1 MKQDIVVKTL
11 IIEESPN
18 DAETYA
24 NALRNVG
31 LAIRTT
37 RVQQLADLEAQLTT
51 ENFDL
56 LLVNGESSALKSDAV
71 LALYQKLKLGIPL
84 IIIASAFD
92 KTLLINAMRA
102 GGADLVIK
110 KNLDHLQ
117 LAVLREIRAL
127 HNARALQRLQA
138 QMKESEQR
146 NRQLMESSRDAITY
160 VHEGMYIYANPAY
173 LGMFGY
179 MDISDLEGVPL
190 LDMVASTESKRFKE
204 FLKQQGRDP
213 SQVKTI
219 EVQARHSDGNTFEA
233 LMEFSPATMD
243 GEPCTQII
251 IRDQGNKKEL
261 EEKLQSLASKDV
273 LTGLLNRQ
281 RFLQLLQQDISAG
294 SIADKNGSLFY
305 IFIDNLEEIT
315 AKQGISIRDKVLVE
329 LAEFFQ
335 HKVPDSCLLSHFADE
350 VFTIYSQGKKQQDVV
365 EFAGTLC
372 KSISEYSFKTLDTFV
387 TTTAS
392 IGVAFT
398 SKYLATAEEL
408 VNQADKV
415 SREAHAQ
422 GGNRITAYDPLKAIQ
437 QVSNDEKR
445 YTDLLRYALD
455 NDLFHLVY
463 QPMLSLQGATG
474 EHYEVLLRMQ
484 DDKGASISPH
494 KFIAAAK
501 ESGLIQN
508 IDRWVIK
515 KAIQTLAEQRQTT
528 GKDFRFF
535 VRVSG
540 ASLNEPAVILWI
552 YDCFKESRLK
562 PENVVF
568 QLTEEEV
575 RNNLQNARRF
585 IDALRKIKARLAIT
599 HFKISKYSD
608 SLLKNLSAD
617 FLKVDASCVEN
628 IATSREKQADLKAIN
643 ELSHS
648 FSLGTIVPFVQDA
661 NTLSNLWTVGVD
673 YVQGNFLQPPLEAL
687 TYDFSSFY

>member
-1 MKQDIVVKTL
+1 MKQDIVIKTL
-11 IIEESPN
+11 IVEESPN
-18 DAETYA
+18 DAEAYA

-31 LAIRTT
+31 LAIRTS
-37 RVQQLADLEAQLTT
+37 RVQQAADLEAQLTT

-56 LLVNGESSALKSDAV
+56 ILVNGETSTLKVEVV
-71 LALYQKLKLGIPL
+71 LMLYQKLKLTTPML
-84 IIIASAFD
+84 VIASAFD
-92 KTLLINAMRA
+92 KNLLINAMRA
-102 GGADLVIK
+102 GGSDLVIK

-117 LAVLREIRAL
+117 LAVLREVKAL
-127 HNARALQRLQA
+127 QNVRTLQRLQT

-160 VHEGMYIYANPAY
+160 AHEGMYIYANPAY

-190 LDMVASTESKRFKE
+190 LDMVASSESKRFKE
-204 FLKQQGRDP
+204 FLRQQGRDP

-219 EVQARHSDGNTFEA
+219 EVQARHSDGKTFA
-233 LMEFSPATMD
+233 ATMEFSPATMD

-251 IRDQGNKKEL
+251 IRDQGNKREL
-261 EEKLQSLASKDV
+261 EEKLQNLASKDV

-294 SIADKNGSLFY
+294 SIAEKNGSLFY

-315 AKQGISIRDKVLVE
+315 AKQGISVRDKVLVE

-335 HKVPDSCLLSHFADE
+335 SKVPDSCLLSHFADE
-350 VFTIYSQGKKQQDVV
+350 VFTVYSQGKKQQDVL
-365 EFAGTLC
+365 EFADKLC
-372 KSISEYSFKTLDTFV
+372 KSIAGYSFKTLDAFV

-415 SREAHAQ
+415 SRESHTQ

-437 QVSNDEKR
+437 QVSDEEKR

-455 NDLFHLVY
+455 NDLFHLSY
-463 QPMLSLQGATG
+463 QPLLSLQGATG

-484 DDKGASISPH
+484 DDKGTSISPH
-494 KFIAAAK
+494 KFITAAK

-515 KAIQTLAEQRQTT
+515 KALQTLAEQRQAT

-552 YDCFKESRLK
+552 YDCFKESKLK
-562 PENVVF
+562 PENVIF
-568 QLTEEEV
+568 QITEEEV
-575 RNNLQNARRF
+575 RNNLQNAKKF
-585 IDALRKIKARLAIT
+585 IDALRKIKCKLAIT
-599 HFKISKYSD
+599 HFKLSKYSD
-608 SLLKNLSAD
+608 SLLKNLGVD
-617 FLKVDASCVEN
+617 FVKLDSSCVEN
-628 IATSREKQADLKAIN
+628 LGSSKEKQAELKLIN
-643 ELSHS
+643 ELTHGFNLSN
-648 FSLGTIVPFVQDA
+648 IVPFVQDA
-661 NTLSNLWTVGVD
+661 NTLSSLWTVGVD
-673 YVQGNFLQPPLEAL
+673 YVQGNFLQPPLDGL